1 MAELHETKVIKV
13 HLQSKFFL
21 KIVVK
26 IVPDKNAAVL
36 YAMKVNIKYQDSVL
50 LKYQYSIT
58 IENIDRK
65 YEKF

>member
-13 HLQSKFFL
+13 HLQSNFFFL
-21 KIVVK
+21 IVVK

-50 LKYQYSIT
+50 LKYQHSIT

>member
-58 IENIDRK
+58 IENIDRN
-65 YEKF
+65 YEKS